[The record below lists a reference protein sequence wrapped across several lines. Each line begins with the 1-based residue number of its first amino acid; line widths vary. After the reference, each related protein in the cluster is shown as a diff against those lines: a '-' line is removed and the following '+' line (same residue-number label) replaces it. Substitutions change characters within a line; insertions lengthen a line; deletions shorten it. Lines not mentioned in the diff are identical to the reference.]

1 MEGLSL
7 VFCALFV
14 VTLFGFAYTTRAS
27 FLSQEY
33 TNTPPTTPYTHVTF
47 CEIVPFNK
55 KSSQPTWE
63 DQSQEWQEKMS
74 ELGQRMVHAKVG
86 LVYFVHGTFAGDDPF
101 GIVHAIRNAYPKLS
115 SKLKKVNDYI
125 KRRTDA
131 ILADKGNYLPEYVE
145 LFKKAISSNIP
156 CERFIWSS
164 ENHHWGRLKEA
175 MKFAENLA
183 ANVKEKKLSRGE
195 RVLLIGHSHAG
206 QLFALLTN
214 FLARSQGVHELLK
227 VLVLSGVDAAQFD
240 KALEVIC
247 EVPLDIVTFG
257 TPPRYSWGKGNYR
270 LLNIINHR
278 GYGYLGGCMKGF
290 LRTKDGDYIQ
300 QWGIAGTDIPALAD
314 NRLNKQLDQ
323 YLGTGFNI
331 NTWLKNI
338 QARMRVPHY
347 GETILVDY
355 KDASLFFPN
364 CTKTLFGHGVYTKFE
379 KMLFNTQLIAD
390 TWYRKL

>member
-145 LFKKAISSNIP
+145 LFKKAIGSNIP

-227 VLVLSGVDAAQFD
+227 VLVLSGVDAARFD

-278 GYGYLGGCMKGF
+278 GYGYLGGLHERIFENKRWRLYTAMGNS
-290 LRTKDGDYIQ
+290 R
-300 QWGIAGTDIPALAD
+300 
-314 NRLNKQLDQ
+314 NR
-323 YLGTGFNI
+323 YSG
-331 NTWLKNI
+331 
-338 QARMRVPHY
+338 
-347 GETILVDY
+347 
-355 KDASLFFPN
+355 S
-364 CTKTLFGHGVYTKFE
+364 C
-379 KMLFNTQLIAD
+379 
-390 TWYRKL
+390 